1 MKINIKALDV
11 FYEYLKKKNEKIKR
25 EEKLIFITSELMEV
39 KLKDNNIDN
48 YFTDVTYKIVPK
60 FQLGYKLLTI
70 TGIDNNNENSYI
82 CALILIRYEDEN
94 SFKFAFKYLSD
105 MYGFNP
111 KNIHKL

>member
-1 MKINIKALDV
+1 
-11 FYEYLKKKNEKIKR
+11 
-25 EEKLIFITSELMEV
+25 MEV

-48 YFTDVTYKIVPK
+48 YFADVTYGIVPK
-60 FQLGYKLLTI
+60 FQIGYKLLTI

-94 SFKFAFKYLSD
+94 TFKFAFKYLCD